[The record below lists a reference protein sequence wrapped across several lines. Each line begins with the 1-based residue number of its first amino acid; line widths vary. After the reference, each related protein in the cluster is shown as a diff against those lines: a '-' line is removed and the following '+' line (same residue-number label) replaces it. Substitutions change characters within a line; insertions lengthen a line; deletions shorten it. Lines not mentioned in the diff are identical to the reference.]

1 MSKLLI
7 TVGGTGSRGGSATL
21 FGMAANMS
29 DWFGDL
35 YVMCMDKDTQN
46 GTTSKFGAAMD
57 SYDELTKMLDKVDGR
72 RFARF
77 DIETKRKSWTIEGI
91 LGKSGGDTLESY
103 CAPHSHKYLE
113 LFYSE
118 KERRMTLKN
127 GFERHPNIGSLVF
140 EGIKANP
147 NFIKK
152 IEDVLR
158 DGERADIFIIGSI
171 FGGTGASMFVNIA
184 EYIREQAKQLRRDV
198 RIGGALLLPYFNIPQ
213 APQEEMRND
222 PVTDD
227 DINEATQTAL
237 GYYANIPNLVCG
249 GDVGCEPGNAI
260 FDALY
265 VTGLQPRCRILH
277 ERDKAVYAKG
287 GAAQD
292 SECNIVDLLV
302 ASAACRFFDAV
313 DKKNNDLEIGKS
325 DTRQNL
331 FIATLSKEEDGDLTQ
346 IGWENLPENTKQLRH
361 MLCFSLAICGI
372 FYPDYQLAKKKKF
385 ALYCRYLKNGG
396 RNEGSVALTP
406 LQKFCRAFLEFFFQ
420 VASTH
425 ADGAPICNIIN
436 RNKLEELLEFARPDH
451 VYTDAEA
458 IIWENS
464 LSEVL
469 SPYIQ
474 FSFSELKRELNRMYD
489 RNGQK
494 AASEAELI
502 SEIYS
507 VCQKL

>member
-1 MSKLLI
+1 
-7 TVGGTGSRGGSATL
+7 
-21 FGMAANMS
+21 MAANMS

-46 GTTSKFGAAMD
+46 GTTAKFGTVMD
-57 SYDELTKMLDKVDGR
+57 TYDELTKVLNKVDSR

-77 DIETKRKSWTIEGI
+77 DIDTKRKSWTIEGI

-103 CAPHSHKYLE
+103 CTPYSQKYLE

-118 KERRMTLKN
+118 KERKMTLKN

-184 EYIREQAKQLRRDV
+184 QYIREQAQRLHRNV
-198 RIGGALLLPYFNIPQ
+198 QIGGALLLPYFNIPQ
-213 APQEEMRND
+213 APQEEQHND

-237 GYYANIPNLVCG
+237 GYYASIHNLVRG
-249 GDVGCEPGNAI
+249 GDVGCEAGNAI

-287 GAAQD
+287 GATQD
-292 SECNIVDLLV
+292 SECNVVDLLV
-302 ASAACRFFDAV
+302 ASAACRFFDAAE
-313 DKKNNDLEIGKS
+313 KKNRDLEIGKS
-325 DTRQNL
+325 DTSQNL

-361 MLCFSLAICGI
+361 MLCFALAICGI
-372 FYPDYQLAKKKKF
+372 YYPDYQLAKKKKF

-396 RNEGSVALTP
+396 QNAEIAALGP
-406 LQKFCRAFLEFFFQ
+406 LQKFCRAFLDFIFQ
-420 VASTH
+420 VSSTY
-425 ADGAPICNIIN
+425 ADGVPICNLVN
-436 RNKLEELLEFARPDH
+436 RDKLEELLEFTRPDH
-451 VYTDAEA
+451 FCSDAEA
-458 IIWENS
+458 IRWENS
-464 LSEVL
+464 LSDIL
-469 SPYIQ
+469 APYI
-474 FSFSELKRELNRMYD
+474 SFIFPKLKQELNRKYD
-489 RNGQK
+489 RKK
-494 AASEAELI
+494 AASESELI
-502 SEIYS
+502 STIYS
-507 VCQKL
+507 ACQTL